1 MYTHIHTHTRKHT
14 LTHTHSSIGKLIY
27 VATRAR
33 RFFLFHTQFF
43 SLTHTHAH
51 VVLENV
57 SMNLSARALSHAHL
71 PKVPLNT
78 HNDKHT
84 CIQHTDL
91 KDTQRHMH
99 SVSMSMSASMAA
111 SITVYTY
118 YTHCLYLMKKSL
130 DLIQS
135 YPIWYAW
142 LTTQIQ
148 VIGWLCITSYD
159 CISNTNPGFH
169 AKRGTHA
176 TWYAWLT
183 AMWHASWHMTL
194 IYAWLIH
201 MWSDSFIFVIHSCVT
216 WLMTL
221 RHCMG
226 VV

>member
-57 SMNLSARALSHAHL
+57 SMNLSARVLSHAHL

-78 HNDKHT
+78 HNDKDT

-99 SVSMSMSASMAA
+99 SVSMSMSMSMSVSMAA

-118 YTHCLYLMKKSL
+118 CTQCLYLMKKSL
-130 DLIQS
+130 YLTQS
-135 YPIWYAW
+135 HPI
-142 LTTQIQ
+142 
-148 VIGWLCITSYD
+148 
-159 CISNTNPGFH
+159 
-169 AKRGTHA
+169 
-176 TWYAWLT
+176 
-183 AMWHASWHMTL
+183 
-194 IYAWLIH
+194 
-201 MWSDSFIFVIHSCVT
+201 
-216 WLMTL
+216 
-221 RHCMG
+221 
-226 VV
+226 